1 MFVKVSRQRIDNLF
15 YIYRKLKLVYN
26 IEVRTMVILREQ
38 VVNVKERVCVEFT
51 DFW

>member
-1 MFVKVSRQRIDNLF
+1 MFVKVSRRRIDNLF
-15 YIYRKLKLVYN
+15 YIYQKLKLVYN

-38 VVNVKERVCVEFT
+38 VVNVKERVCVTFA